1 MNIKKQIILDDKDY
15 ERLVHDANLS
25 NDEIKSKI
33 ASALTTDIVV
43 SFDFDVNKKVTG
55 NMRIESATHNLGYNE
70 YDNIV
75 RKSIDMSKLL
85 FFDLETTGVKF
96 WRNGIHQIGGI
107 VDIDGQEVERFD
119 IRLAPNPAAT
129 IEQEALDV
137 AGVTL
142 EQVQSY
148 QPMEDGYRQLVGILS
163 KYVNKFDKRDKMYLV
178 GYNNAGFDNSFLR
191 ALFQQCGDKYFGSWF
206 YPNCM
211 DVYVMVTPFLMGV
224 RNDMENFKLMT
235 VAKTMGIEIDENK
248 LHDATYDIELTRDIF
263 YRIIGKMDV
272 KL

>member
-75 RKSIDMSKLL
+75 RARDENIHHAVYTAIYDY
-85 FFDLETTGVKF
+85 LEK
-96 WRNGIHQIGGI
+96 I
-107 VDIDGQEVERFD
+107 
-119 IRLAPNPAAT
+119 
-129 IEQEALDV
+129 
-137 AGVTL
+137 
-142 EQVQSY
+142 
-148 QPMEDGYRQLVGILS
+148 
-163 KYVNKFDKRDKMYLV
+163 
-178 GYNNAGFDNSFLR
+178 
-191 ALFQQCGDKYFGSWF
+191 WF

-235 VAKTMGIEIDENK
+235 VARTMGIEIDENK

-263 YRIIGKMDV
+263 YKIINKMDV